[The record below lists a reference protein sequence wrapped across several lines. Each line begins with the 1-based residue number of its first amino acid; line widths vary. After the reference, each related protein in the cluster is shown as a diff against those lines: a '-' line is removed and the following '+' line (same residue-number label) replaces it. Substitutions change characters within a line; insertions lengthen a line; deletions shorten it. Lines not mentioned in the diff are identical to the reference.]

1 MRNDACDLLCV
12 SVHCSPCVFLRA
24 RSSVRCAVSVI
35 LLPAVFLLLV
45 LRTQTIERKV
55 ETGFVVRQ
63 AVLAQETVQEK
74 SLRFIS
80 LLLRALPMAG
90 LLIAW
95 PVVATY
101 VIIPMNKDKWW
112 IDLVTIGQSTTQS

>member
-1 MRNDACDLLCV
+1 M
-12 SVHCSPCVFLRA
+12 
-24 RSSVRCAVSVI
+24 
-35 LLPAVFLLLV
+35 FLLLV

-90 LLIAW
+90 LLVAW
-95 PVVATY
+95 PVVAVY
-101 VIIPMNKDKWW
+101 VIIPRNKGKKW
-112 IDLVTIGQSTTQS
+112 IDLVTIGQRAHGAHCSWIDRVAGYSFLFLAFLLSLLSVAFQARFWC